1 MFILITVF
9 LMTLFAFIREKII
22 LKSKIEKDFE
32 MLRGNSFKHSEKKNE
47 LISKKKEVYSKR
59 KGLQILNFAMF
70 FVSTSFI
77 IQLVFGNHKPFFW
90 IYALV
95 IGASVRYVNSGE
107 ISCDLKNPSEPSFLG
122 KAERA
127 LLLFMINLHKKP
139 PLLISIL
146 YLFITGFGLLF
157 LYFILS
163 PLTEQL
169 YYIGRDLL

>member
-1 MFILITVF
+1 
-9 LMTLFAFIREKII
+9 MTLFAFIREKII

-32 MLRGNSFKHSEKKNE
+32 ILRGNSFKHSEKKNE
-47 LISKKKEVYSKR
+47 LISKKKEIYSKR

-95 IGASVRYVNSGE
+95 IGASVRYINSGE
-107 ISCDLKNPSEPSFLG
+107 ISYDLKNLSEPSGFQG
-122 KAERA
+122 KAERV

-163 PLTEQL
+163 PLAEQL
-169 YYIGRDLL
+169 HR

>member
-1 MFILITVF
+1 
-9 LMTLFAFIREKII
+9 MTLFAFIREKII

-32 MLRGNSFKHSEKKNE
+32 ILRGNSFKHSEKKNE
-47 LISKKKEVYSKR
+47 LISKKKEIYSKR

-77 IQLVFGNHKPFFW
+77 IQLVFGNHKPFFG

-95 IGASVRYVNSGE
+95 IVASVRYINSGE
-107 ISCDLKNPSEPSFLG
+107 ISYDLKNLSEPSGFQG

-157 LYFILS
+157 LYFIVS
-163 PLTEQL
+163 PLAEQL
-169 YYIGRDLL
+169 HR